1 MKSRTASTLLSPQ
14 KKQNKLQ
21 EKVKY
26 LIIGQGLTGTW
37 LSYFLHKQGISFKII
52 NDPKT
57 VSATS
62 VASGV
67 INPVTG
73 RRIVQTWMIDTL
85 LPFAIGAYKA
95 FQQDENVPIIKEAP
109 ILSIHPSLQMK
120 ESFDYRLTHDNIY
133 LKENDHSSLGEYF
146 NTPFGTGEI
155 DQCYWIDLIQFL
167 KTGREKI
174 GNHFIEDHF
183 DISDMILN
191 EQGVQWKNIN
201 AEKIIFCD
209 GINTINNP
217 YFKSLPFVPN
227 KGEALIVKIKG
238 LKPTNIYKTNITIVP
253 WKDDLFW
260 VGSSYEW
267 SFSDALPSQGFK
279 EKMIAALDAV
289 LKLPYE
295 VVDHLVGIR
304 PANTERRPF
313 VGLHPKYPQLGICNG
328 MGTKGCS
335 LAPYFAKQLIDHI
348 EQGTMIEPEADI
360 KRFSTLLSS

>member
-1 MKSRTASTLLSPQ
+1 
-14 KKQNKLQ
+14 LQ

-26 LIIGQGLTGTW
+26 LIVGQGLTGTW
-37 LSYFLHKQGISFKII
+37 LSYFLLKQGISFKIV
-52 NDPKT
+52 NDAKT

-73 RRIVQTWMIDTL
+73 RRIGQTWMIDSL
-85 LPFAIGAYKA
+85 LPFAIAAYKA
-95 FQQDENVPIIKEAP
+95 FEQDENIPIIKDAP
-109 ILSIHPSLQMK
+109 IALIHPSLQMK

-133 LKENDHSSLGEYF
+133 LKENDLSSLAQYF
-146 NTPFGTGEI
+146 NAPFGNGEI
-155 DQCYWIDLIQFL
+155 EQCYWIDLMQFL
-167 KTGREKI
+167 KIGRQKI
-174 GNHFIEDHF
+174 SAHFIEDYF
-183 DISDMILN
+183 DVAAMTIT
-191 EQGVQWKNIN
+191 EQGVAWKNIS

-209 GINTINNP
+209 GLNTMNNP
-217 YFKSLPFVPN
+217 YFKALPFVPN

-238 LKPTNIYKTNITIVP
+238 LAPTNIYKTNITIVP

-279 EKMIAALDAV
+279 DKMIAALDAV

-295 VVDHLVGIR
+295 VIDHLVGIR

-313 VGLHPKYPQLGICNG
+313 VGLHPNYPQMGICNG

-335 LAPYFAKQLIDHI
+335 LAPYFAKQLLDHI
-348 EQGTMIEPEADI
+348 ENGTKIEPEADI
-360 KRFSTLLSS
+360 NRFTSILST

>member
-1 MKSRTASTLLSPQ
+1 M
-14 KKQNKLQ
+14 Q

-26 LIIGQGLTGTW
+26 LIVGQGLTGTW
-37 LSYFLHKQGISFKII
+37 LSYFLLKQGISFKIV
-52 NDPKT
+52 NDAKT

-73 RRIVQTWMIDTL
+73 RRIVQTWMIDSL
-85 LPFAIGAYKA
+85 LPFAIAAYKA
-95 FQQDENVPIIKEAP
+95 FEQDENIPIIKDAP
-109 ILSIHPSLQMK
+109 IALIHPSLQMK

-133 LKENDHSSLGEYF
+133 LKENDHSSLAQYF
-146 NTPFGTGEI
+146 NAPFGNGEI
-155 DQCYWIDLIQFL
+155 EQCYWIDLMQFL
-167 KTGREKI
+167 KIGRQKI
-174 GNHFIEDHF
+174 SAHFIEDYF
-183 DISDMILN
+183 DVAAMTIT
-191 EQGVQWKNIN
+191 EQGVAWKNIS

-209 GINTINNP
+209 GLNTMNNP
-217 YFKSLPFVPN
+217 YFKALPFVPN

-238 LKPTNIYKTNITIVP
+238 LAPTNIYKTNITIVP

-279 EKMIAALDAV
+279 DKMIAALDAV

-295 VVDHLVGIR
+295 VIDHLVGIR

-313 VGLHPKYPQLGICNG
+313 VGLHPNYPHMGICNG

-335 LAPYFAKQLIDHI
+335 LAPYFAKQLLDHI
-348 EQGTMIEPEADI
+348 ENGTKIEPEADI
-360 KRFSTLLSS
+360 NRFTSILST

>member
-1 MKSRTASTLLSPQ
+1 M
-14 KKQNKLQ
+14 Q

-26 LIIGQGLTGTW
+26 LIVGQGLTGTW
-37 LSYFLHKQGISFKII
+37 ISYFLNKQGITFKVI
-52 NDPKT
+52 NDAKT
-57 VSATS
+57 ASATS

-85 LPFAIGAYKA
+85 LPFAIDAYKE
-95 FQQDENVPIIKEAP
+95 FQQDENVTIIKEAP
-109 ILSIHPSLQMK
+109 IALIHPSLQMK
-120 ESFDYRLTHDNIY
+120 ESFDYRIAHENIY
-133 LKENDHSSLGEYF
+133 LKENDNAFLGQHF
-146 NTPFGTGEI
+146 NTPFDTGEI

-167 KTGREKI
+167 KTGRQKI
-174 GNHFIEDHF
+174 GNNFVEDYF
-183 DISDMILN
+183 DISDMTLN

-209 GINTINNP
+209 GLNSMNNP
-217 YFKSLPFVPN
+217 YFKALPFVPN

-238 LKPTNIYKTNITIVP
+238 LATTNIYKTNITIVP

-267 SFSDALPSQGFK
+267 SYSDTLPSKSFK
-279 EKMIAALDAV
+279 EKMVAALDAV

-295 VVDHLVGIR
+295 IVDHMVGIR

-313 VGLHPKYPQLGICNG
+313 VGLHPQYPQLGICNG

-335 LAPYFAKQLIDHI
+335 LAPYFAKQLIEHI
-348 EQGTMIEPEADI
+348 EQGTHIEAEADI
-360 KRFSTLLSS
+360 KRFTTILSA

>member
-1 MKSRTASTLLSPQ
+1 M
-14 KKQNKLQ
+14 Q

-26 LIIGQGLTGTW
+26 LIVGQGLTGTW
-37 LSYFLHKQGISFKII
+37 ISYFLNKQGITFKVI
-52 NDPKT
+52 NDAKT
-57 VSATS
+57 ASATS

-85 LPFAIGAYKA
+85 LPFAIDAYKE
-95 FQQDENVPIIKEAP
+95 FQQDENVTIIKEAP
-109 ILSIHPSLQMK
+109 IALIHPSLQMK
-120 ESFDYRLTHDNIY
+120 ESFDYRIEHENIY
-133 LKENDHSSLGEYF
+133 LRENDNAFLGEHF
-146 NTPFGTGEI
+146 NTPFDTGEI

-167 KTGREKI
+167 KTGRQKI
-174 GNHFIEDHF
+174 GNNFVEDYF
-183 DISDMILN
+183 DISDMTLN
-191 EQGVQWKNIN
+191 EHGVQWKNID

-209 GINTINNP
+209 GLNTMNNP
-217 YFKSLPFVPN
+217 YFKALPFVPN

-238 LKPTNIYKTNITIVP
+238 LATTNIYKTNITIVP

-267 SFSDALPSQGFK
+267 SYSDTLPSKSFK
-279 EKMIAALDAV
+279 EKMVATLNAI

-295 VVDHLVGIR
+295 IVDHFAGIR

-313 VGLHPKYPQLGICNG
+313 VGLHPQYPQLGICNG

-348 EQGTMIEPEADI
+348 EQGTQIEAEADI
-360 KRFSTLLSS
+360 KRFTSILSA

>member
-1 MKSRTASTLLSPQ
+1 
-14 KKQNKLQ
+14 LQ

-26 LIIGQGLTGTW
+26 LIVGQGLTGTW
-37 LSYFLHKQGISFKII
+37 LSYFLLKQGISFKIV
-52 NDPKT
+52 NDAKT

-73 RRIVQTWMIDTL
+73 RRIVQTWMIDSL
-85 LPFAIGAYKA
+85 LPFAIAAYKA
-95 FQQDENVPIIKEAP
+95 FEQDENIPIIKDAP
-109 ILSIHPSLQMK
+109 IALIHPSLQMK

-133 LKENDHSSLGEYF
+133 LKENDLSSLAQYF
-146 NTPFGTGEI
+146 NAPFGNGEI
-155 DQCYWIDLIQFL
+155 EQCYWIDLMQFL
-167 KTGREKI
+167 KIGRQKI
-174 GNHFIEDHF
+174 SAHFIEDYF
-183 DISDMILN
+183 DVAAMTIT
-191 EQGVQWKNIN
+191 EQGVAWKNIS

-209 GINTINNP
+209 GLNTMNNP
-217 YFKSLPFVPN
+217 YFKALPFVPN

-238 LKPTNIYKTNITIVP
+238 LAPTNIYKTNITIVP

-279 EKMIAALDAV
+279 DKMIAALDAV

-295 VVDHLVGIR
+295 VIDHLVGIR

-313 VGLHPKYPQLGICNG
+313 VGLHPNYPQMGICNG

-335 LAPYFAKQLIDHI
+335 LAPYFAKQLLDHI
-348 EQGTMIEPEADI
+348 ENGTKIEPEADI
-360 KRFSTLLSS
+360 NRFTSILST

>member
-1 MKSRTASTLLSPQ
+1 M
-14 KKQNKLQ
+14 Q

-26 LIIGQGLTGTW
+26 LIVGQGLTGTW
-37 LSYFLHKQGISFKII
+37 LSYFLLKQGISFRII

-85 LPFAIGAYKA
+85 LPFAIDAYKA
-95 FQQDENVPIIKEAP
+95 FQQDENITIIKEAP
-109 ILSIHPSLQMK
+109 IALIHPSLQMK
-120 ESFDYRLTHDNIY
+120 ESFDYRLMHDNIY
-133 LKENDHSSLGEYF
+133 LKESTNKSWASFF
-146 NTPFGTGEI
+146 NTPYSTGEI

-167 KTGREKI
+167 KTCREKI
-174 GNHFIEDHF
+174 SNHFIEDYF
-183 DISDMILN
+183 DISAIFLN
-191 EQGVQWKNIN
+191 EQGVQWKNII

-209 GINTINNP
+209 GLNSMNNP
-217 YFKSLPFVPN
+217 YFKALPFVPN

-238 LKPTNIYKTNITIVP
+238 LAPTNIYKTNITIIP

-267 SFSDALPSQGFK
+267 SFSDALPSESFK
-279 EKMIAALDAV
+279 EKMVTALDTV

-295 VVDHLVGIR
+295 IIDHLVGIR

-335 LAPYFAKQLIDHI
+335 LAPYFAKKLLAHI
-348 EQGTMIEPEADI
+348 EQGSIIEPEADV
-360 KRFSTLLSS
+360 KRFSTLLSA

>member
-1 MKSRTASTLLSPQ
+1 M
-14 KKQNKLQ
+14 Q

-37 LSYFLHKQGISFKII
+37 LSYFLQKQGIAFKII
-52 NDPKT
+52 NDAKT

-85 LPFAIGAYKA
+85 LPFAIAAYKE
-95 FQQDENVPIIKEAP
+95 FQEDENITIIKAAP
-109 ILSIHPSLQMK
+109 IALIHPSLQMK

-133 LKENDHSSLGEYF
+133 LKENDNASLGQYF
-146 NTPFGTGEI
+146 NAHFGTGEI

-167 KTGREKI
+167 KAGREKI
-174 GNHFIEDHF
+174 STHFIADYF
-183 DISDMILN
+183 DISDLILTK
-191 EQGVQWKNIN
+191 QGVEWKKII

-209 GINTINNP
+209 GLNTMNNP
-217 YFKSLPFVPN
+217 YFKALPFVPN

-238 LKPTNIYKTNITIVP
+238 LAPTNIYKTNITIVP

-267 SFSDALPSQGFK
+267 SFTDALPTESFK
-279 EKMIAALDAV
+279 EKMIAALDAI
-289 LKLPYE
+289 LKIPYE
-295 VVDHLVGIR
+295 VVDHLAGIR

-313 VGLHPKYPQLGICNG
+313 VGLHPQYPQLGICNG

-348 EQGTMIEPEADI
+348 EQGSIIEPEADV
-360 KRFSTLLSS
+360 KRFASILSA

>member
-1 MKSRTASTLLSPQ
+1 M
-14 KKQNKLQ
+14 Q

-26 LIIGQGLTGTW
+26 LIVGQGLTGTW
-37 LSYFLHKQGISFKII
+37 LSYFLLKQGITFKIV
-52 NDPKT
+52 NDANT
-57 VSATS
+57 GSATS

-85 LPFAIGAYKA
+85 LPFAIASYKA
-95 FQQDENVPIIKEAP
+95 FQQDENIPIIKDAP
-109 ILSIHPSLQMK
+109 IALIHPSLQMK

-133 LKENDHSSLGEYF
+133 LKENDHSSLAQYF
-146 NTPFGTGEI
+146 NAPFGNGEI
-155 DQCYWIDLIQFL
+155 EQCYWIDLMQFL
-167 KTGREKI
+167 KIGRQKI
-174 GNHFIEDHF
+174 SAHFIEDYF
-183 DISDMILN
+183 DVAAMTIT
-191 EQGVQWKNIN
+191 EHGVAWKNIS

-209 GINTINNP
+209 GLNTMNNP

-238 LKPTNIYKTNITIVP
+238 LAPTNIYKTNITIVP

-279 EKMIAALDAV
+279 DKMIAALNAV

-295 VVDHLVGIR
+295 VIDHLVGIR

-313 VGLHPKYPQLGICNG
+313 VGLHPNYPQMGICNG

-335 LAPYFAKQLIDHI
+335 LAPYFAKQLLDHI
-348 EQGTMIEPEADI
+348 ENGTKIEPEADI
-360 KRFSTLLSS
+360 KRFTSILST

>member
-1 MKSRTASTLLSPQ
+1 M
-14 KKQNKLQ
+14 Q

-37 LSYFLHKQGISFKII
+37 LSYFLHKQGITFKVI

-57 VSATS
+57 VSASS

-85 LPFAIGAYKA
+85 LPFAIDAYKS
-95 FQQDENVPIIKEAP
+95 FEQDENITIIKAAP
-109 ILSIHPSLQMK
+109 IALIHPSLQMK

-133 LKENDHSSLGEYF
+133 LKKNDNASLEQYF
-146 NTPFGTGEI
+146 NAPFGTGEI

-167 KTGREKI
+167 KASRQKI
-174 GNHFIEDHF
+174 STHLIEDYF
-183 DISDMILN
+183 DVAAMILTK
-191 EQGVQWKNIN
+191 QAVQWKNII

-209 GINTINNP
+209 GINTMNNP

-227 KGEALIVKIKG
+227 KGEALIVKISG
-238 LKPTNIYKTNITIVP
+238 LAPTSIYKTNITIVP

-267 SFSDALPSQGFK
+267 SFNDALPSQGFK
-279 EKMIAALDAV
+279 EKMVTALDAV

-295 VVDHLVGIR
+295 VMDHLAGIR
-304 PANTERRPF
+304 PANAERRPF
-313 VGLHPKYPQLGICNG
+313 VGLHPQYPQLGICNG

-335 LAPYFAKQLIDHI
+335 LAPYFAKQLIAHI
-348 EQGTMIEPEADI
+348 EHGSIIEPEADV
-360 KRFSTLLSS
+360 KRFASILST

>member
-1 MKSRTASTLLSPQ
+1 M
-14 KKQNKLQ
+14 Q

-26 LIIGQGLTGTW
+26 LIVGQGLTGTW
-37 LSYFLHKQGISFKII
+37 ISYFLHKQGITFKVI
-52 NDPKT
+52 NDSKT
-57 VSATS
+57 LAATS

-85 LPFAIGAYKA
+85 LPFAIDAYKV
-95 FQQDENVPIIKEAP
+95 FQEDDSVTIIKKAP
-109 ILSIHPSLQMK
+109 IALIHPSMQMK
-120 ESFDYRLTHDNIY
+120 ESFDYRLTHDNVY
-133 LKENDHSSLGEYF
+133 LKENDTSSLGQYF
-146 NTPFGTGEI
+146 NTPFGSGEI

-167 KTGREKI
+167 KVGRKKFST
-174 GNHFIEDHF
+174 HFIEDYF
-183 DISDMILN
+183 DISDMTLN
-191 EQGVQWKNIN
+191 EHGVQWKNID

-209 GINTINNP
+209 GLNTMNNP
-217 YFKSLPFVPN
+217 YFKALPFVPN

-238 LKPTNIYKTNITIVP
+238 LATTNIYKTNITIVP

-267 SFSDALPSQGFK
+267 SYSDTLPSKSFK
-279 EKMIAALDAV
+279 EKMVAALNAI

-295 VVDHLVGIR
+295 IVDHLAGIR

-313 VGLHPKYPQLGICNG
+313 VGLHPQYPQLAICNG

-348 EQGTMIEPEADI
+348 EQGTMIEPEADL
-360 KRFSTLLSS
+360 KRFTSILSD

>member
-1 MKSRTASTLLSPQ
+1 
-14 KKQNKLQ
+14 LQ

-26 LIIGQGLTGTW
+26 LIVGQGVTGTW
-37 LSYFLHKQGISFKII
+37 LSYFLQKQGIAFKII
-52 NDPKT
+52 NDVKT

-85 LPFAIGAYKA
+85 LPFAIDAYKE
-95 FQQDENVPIIKEAP
+95 FQQDENVTIIKEAP
-109 ILSIHPSLQMK
+109 IALIHPSLQMK
-120 ESFDYRLTHDNIY
+120 ESFDYRIAHENIY
-133 LKENDHSSLGEYF
+133 LKENDNVSLRQYF
-146 NTPFGTGEI
+146 NTPFDTGEI

-183 DISDMILN
+183 DISDMTLN
-191 EQGVQWKNIN
+191 EHGVQWKNIN

-209 GINTINNP
+209 GLNTMKNP
-217 YFKSLPFVPN
+217 YFKALPFVPN

-267 SFSDALPSQGFK
+267 SFTDTHPTESFK
-279 EKMIAALDAV
+279 NKMITSLDAV
-289 LKLPYE
+289 LKIPYE
-295 VVDHLVGIR
+295 VVDQLVGIR

-313 VGLHPKYPQLGICNG
+313 VGIHPQYPQLGICNG

-348 EQGTMIEPEADI
+348 EQGSIIEPEADI
-360 KRFSTLLSS
+360 KRFTSILSD

>member
-1 MKSRTASTLLSPQ
+1 
-14 KKQNKLQ
+14 LQ

-26 LIIGQGLTGTW
+26 LIVGQGLTGTW
-37 LSYFLHKQGISFKII
+37 LSYFLLKQGISFKIV
-52 NDPKT
+52 NDAKT

-73 RRIVQTWMIDTL
+73 RRIVQTWMIDSL
-85 LPFAIGAYKA
+85 LPFAIAAYKA
-95 FQQDENVPIIKEAP
+95 FEQDENIPIIKDAP
-109 ILSIHPSLQMK
+109 IALIHPSLQMK

-133 LKENDHSSLGEYF
+133 LKENDLSSLAQYF
-146 NTPFGTGEI
+146 NAPFGNGEI
-155 DQCYWIDLIQFL
+155 EQCYWIDLMQFL
-167 KTGREKI
+167 KIGRQKI
-174 GNHFIEDHF
+174 SAHFIEDYF
-183 DISDMILN
+183 DVAAMTIT
-191 EQGVQWKNIN
+191 EQGVAWKNIS

-209 GINTINNP
+209 GLNTMNNP
-217 YFKSLPFVPN
+217 YFKALPFVPN

-238 LKPTNIYKTNITIVP
+238 LAPTNIYKTNITIVP

-267 SFSDALPSQGFK
+267 GFSDALPSQGFK
-279 EKMIAALDAV
+279 DKMIAALDAV

-295 VVDHLVGIR
+295 VIDHLVGIR

-313 VGLHPKYPQLGICNG
+313 VGLHPNYPQMGICNG

-335 LAPYFAKQLIDHI
+335 LAPYFAKQLLDHI
-348 EQGTMIEPEADI
+348 ENGTKIEPEADI
-360 KRFSTLLSS
+360 NRFTSILST

>member
-1 MKSRTASTLLSPQ
+1 
-14 KKQNKLQ
+14 LQ

-37 LSYFLHKQGISFKII
+37 LSYFLHKQGITFKVI

-57 VSATS
+57 VSASS

-85 LPFAIGAYKA
+85 LPFAIDAYKS
-95 FQQDENVPIIKEAP
+95 FEQDENITIIKAAP
-109 ILSIHPSLQMK
+109 IALIHPSLQMK

-133 LKENDHSSLGEYF
+133 LKKNDNASLEQYF
-146 NTPFGTGEI
+146 NAPFGTGEI

-167 KTGREKI
+167 KASRQKI
-174 GNHFIEDHF
+174 STHLIEDYF
-183 DISDMILN
+183 DVAAMILTK
-191 EQGVQWKNIN
+191 QAVQWKNII

-209 GINTINNP
+209 GINTMNNP

-227 KGEALIVKIKG
+227 KGEALIVKISG
-238 LKPTNIYKTNITIVP
+238 LAPTSIYKTNITIVP

-267 SFSDALPSQGFK
+267 SFNDALPSQGFK
-279 EKMIAALDAV
+279 EKMVTALDAV

-295 VVDHLVGIR
+295 VMDHLAGIR
-304 PANTERRPF
+304 PANAERRPF
-313 VGLHPKYPQLGICNG
+313 VGLHPQYPQLGICNG

-335 LAPYFAKQLIDHI
+335 LAPYFAKQLIAHI
-348 EQGTMIEPEADI
+348 EHGSIIEPEADV
-360 KRFSTLLSS
+360 KRFASILST